1 MSVDGPGFHV
11 DVDVLDNAGKGITQ
25 SVHDQ
30 ETFALRG
37 LCGDAELYGHAGVH
51 NALAD
56 YCARWSAGLDTL
68 TEDAGVIGDCLTH
81 AADAYRGIDEA
92 AARQLPADPGTA
104 AIGD

>member
-11 DVDVLDNAGKGITQ
+11 DVDVLDAAGKGITQ

-68 TEDAGVIGDCLTH
+68 IAGEPTYPVRARRAPGYADIWPRSRPGDRC
-81 AADAYRGIDEA
+81 RP
-92 AARQLPADPGTA
+92 R
-104 AIGD
+104 

>member
-11 DVDVLDNAGKGITQ
+11 DVDVLDNAAEGIAQ

-30 ETFALRG
+30 ETFELRG
-37 LCGDAELYGHAGVH
+37 LCGDAGLYGHAGVH
-51 NALAD
+51 SALAD

-68 TEDAGVIGDCLTH
+68 VEDAGMIGDCLKRTS
-81 AADAYRGIDEA
+81 DAYRGIDEA
-92 AARQLPADPGTA
+92 SARRLPADPGTA

>member
-1 MSVDGPGFHV
+1 MSVNGTGFHV
-11 DVDVLDNAGKGITQ
+11 DVDVLDIARKGIIQ

-30 ETFALRG
+30 EIFELRG
-37 LCGDAELYGHAGVH
+37 LCGDAGLYGHAGVH

-56 YCARWSAGLDTL
+56 FCARWSAGLDTL
-68 TEDAGVIGDCLTH
+68 TEDAGVIGDCLAR

-92 AARQLPADPGTA
+92 AARQLPADPGTS